1 MNYVEG
7 WFHIFRESSNFA
19 GKPEGMDA
27 HFDRVIDAAQTR
39 DLPESAKLD
48 YFNAMVS
55 DKERIEY
62 GNDRYEAGMEK
73 GIEKGMEKK
82 NLELAA
88 KFKSLDTP
96 LEIIAKATGLSIEQ
110 IKAL

>member
-73 GIEKGMEKK
+73 K

-96 LEIIAKATGLSIEQ
+96 LEIITKATGLSIEQ